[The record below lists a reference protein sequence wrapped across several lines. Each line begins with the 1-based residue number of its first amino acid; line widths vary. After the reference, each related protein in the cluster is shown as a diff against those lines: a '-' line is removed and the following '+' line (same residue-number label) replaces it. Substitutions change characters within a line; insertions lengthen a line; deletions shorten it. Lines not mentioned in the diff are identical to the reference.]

1 MEGVDAPPFG
11 IWSGCESRFRAS
23 NPFTAVPPLRG
34 MNTVGSRPDL
44 AAMEALFD
52 GMDDGVITVD
62 DDGRVTYANE
72 LGIEVLGAALGGSA
86 DAETLGAVTLPEA
99 LPAGPNRQFFET
111 LTAVLRTGVT
121 DASEEYHEELE
132 RWFEVE
138 GYPSTDGL
146 TIHLRDVTR
155 EVDRRTELALREET
169 LREVHD
175 ATTEPGLQFEERVD
189 RLLTIGQDVLGTSH
203 GTLSRIY
210 GDRYVFEVV
219 RGPDD
224 AIAPGDIVD
233 LAATNCERAVL
244 SEETL
249 VIEDVADEARAER
262 ERAGFTEWG
271 IRCYLGTPV
280 VVDGETYGTLCFYD
294 TDARTEPF
302 TRWEVTLVDT
312 MGRWVSREL
321 EQELTHERLRQQN
334 DRLEQFG
341 SMLSHD
347 LRNPLTVAK
356 GWTEQA
362 RRQYDDEMLAKA
374 EDALDRMDV
383 LISGML
389 EVAQAGTVVDDV
401 ELLDLAEVSASA
413 WQVIP
418 TASATL
424 DTPPDVVVPASRPRV
439 TQLLENLFDNAVTHG
454 GPAVAVEV
462 GSLSDG
468 FYVADDGPGIPAGDR
483 EKALE
488 FGYTTSADG
497 SGLGLHIVA
506 QIADAHGW
514 DLAIVDRDGGG
525 VRFEF
530 TGVR

>member
-1 MEGVDAPPFG
+1 
-11 IWSGCESRFRAS
+11 
-23 NPFTAVPPLRG
+23 
-34 MNTVGSRPDL
+34 MNTAGTRPDL

-52 GMDDGVITVD
+52 GMDDGVISVD
-62 DDGRVTYANE
+62 GDGRVTYANE
-72 LGIEVLGAALGGSA
+72 LGIDVLRAALGSSV
-86 DAETLGAVTLPEA
+86 DAETLATVTLPEA
-99 LPAGPNRQFFET
+99 LPAGPDRPFFET
-111 LTAVLRTGVT
+111 LTAVLRSDDP
-121 DASEEYHEELE
+121 DATEAHHESLG
-132 RWFEVE
+132 RWFDVR
-138 GYPSTDGL
+138 GYPFADGL

-155 EVDRRTELALREET
+155 EVRRRSELEFREET
-169 LREVHD
+169 LREVHV

-189 RLLTIGQDVLGTSH
+189 RLLAIGKEVLGTSS

-224 AIAPGDIVD
+224 AIAAGDVVD

-244 SEETL
+244 AEETL
-249 VIEDVADEARAER
+249 AIEDLADEPPAER

-280 VVDGETYGTLCFYD
+280 LVDGETYGTLCFYD
-294 TDARTEPF
+294 TAARTEPF
-302 TRWEVTLVDT
+302 SRWEVTLVDT

-389 EVAQAGTVVDDV
+389 RVAQAGKVVDDV

-424 DTPPDVVVPASRPRV
+424 ETPSDVVVPASRTRV

-454 GPAVAVEV
+454 GPGVAVEV
-462 GSLSDG
+462 GELSDG
-468 FYVADDGPGIPAGDR
+468 FYVADDGRGIPAEDR
-483 EKALE
+483 EKVLE

-497 SGLGLHIVA
+497 TGLGLHIVA